1 MKITYPPVILLSA
14 LIAQT
19 ILYFTFPM
27 LINLSILLGVFIIL
41 TGIFLVYSSLKK
53 LSKMETTFIPD
64 GQPNKLV
71 IDGPFRVSRNPIYL
85 GMLFILLGAA
95 ISLQSFS
102 GLLIA
107 FIFFLIINFTWIKHE
122 EEKLDTT
129 FNEEWKEYSEK
140 TRRWL

>member
-1 MKITYPPVILLSA
+1 MKITYPPVILLCA

-27 LINLSILLGVFIIL
+27 LVNLSILLGVFIIL

>member
-102 GLLIA
+102 CLLIA

-129 FNEEWKEYSEK
+129 FNEEWLS
-140 TRRWL
+140 LIHI